1 MPRQPLRHTHRRAST
16 NEQSL
21 AASQDHLP
29 VNHMGV
35 GGSNRAVCSSKDSAG
50 DDQGSNRGWQG
61 GGDVPRTLDEVT
73 RELCGA

>member
-50 DDQGSNRGWQG
+50 DDKSTFEAPLEGPVLSTASWI
-61 GGDVPRTLDEVT
+61 
-73 RELCGA
+73 